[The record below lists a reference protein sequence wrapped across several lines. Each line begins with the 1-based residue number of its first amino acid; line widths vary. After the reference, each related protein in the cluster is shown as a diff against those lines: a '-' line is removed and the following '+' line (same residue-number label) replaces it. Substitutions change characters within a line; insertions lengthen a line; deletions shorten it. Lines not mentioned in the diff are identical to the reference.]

1 MLHPIINWDK
11 PLHAVIIKY
20 FCELKMKLSPY
31 LAVGEQEGLCKAG
44 EWWPGDP
51 GWRVS
56 TP

>member
-1 MLHPIINWDK
+1 MPHPIINWDK
-11 PLHAVIIKY
+11 PLHAVIIQY
-20 FCELKMKLSPY
+20 FYELKMKLSPY